1 MSGVM
6 DENRVIEGVCSRLQS
21 MGCEIEQR
29 LSTTQRGIDVIARNA
44 HSSEEFIVEAK
55 GGTSSREGS
64 ARFGKP
70 YTQNQVFDRVAK
82 GVFTCI
88 QLRAKYP
95 NRTRQHVILAVPEAR
110 WFRSYLEPVMAQL
123 TMAGIE
129 VWYMPTVPVDGFSSM
144 R

>member
-1 MSGVM
+1 M
-6 DENRVIEGVCSRLQS
+6 DENRVIEGVCSRLLS

-44 HSSEEFIVEAK
+44 HSTEEFIVEAK

-88 QLRAKYP
+88 QLRANTQIVPGNTSYWLCLRP
-95 NRTRQHVILAVPEAR
+95 AGFVLPWSRSWRNLQWLA
-110 WFRSYLEPVMAQL
+110 
-123 TMAGIE
+123 
-129 VWYMPTVPVDGFSSM
+129 
-144 R
+144 